1 MGMCKPAV
9 AVSVVFHDP
18 ANYSNAGM
26 RDVVA
31 WLRRTARD
39 VQRYRKS
46 GKLGKRF
53 RSACYYGA
61 EARKGK

>member
-1 MGMCKPAV
+1 MGALKDLV
-9 AVSVVFHDP
+9 AASVVFHRP
-18 ANYSNAGM
+18 ADYSDAGM
-26 RDVVA
+26 RDIVA

-39 VQRYRKS
+39 VQRYRKA

-53 RSACYYGA
+53 RSAYYYGA